1 MGWETIIPAA
11 VGLYGATQGGG
22 DTTVTNTDPATQA
35 RYDDLYNKANLVANQ
50 PFVPY
55 TGARVAG
62 FNPDQLAG
70 MDATRGLFN
79 QSQQF

>member
-11 VGLYGATQGGG
+11 VGLYSASQSGG

-35 RYDDLYNKANLVANQ
+35 RYDDLYNKAKGIANQ

-55 TGARVAG
+55 TGPRVAG
-62 FNPDQLAG
+62 
-70 MDATRGLFN
+70 
-79 QSQQF
+79 